1 MMIWTG
7 RDALLAGGGL
17 RFERRRRPLAD
28 ANMRVDE
35 HTILHNEL

>member
-28 ANMRVDE
+28 E